1 MIGNAQN
8 NFEYGHSSGYGSGTN
23 TGAGSNGTT
32 SNYPYSC
39 SNNYGAGY
47 PNSPNTSGNIQSIN
61 QTTNANNNSN
71 SNNSLT
77 YQSAVHNDY
86 INLCNNNRTLMDGND
101 EMYTINL
108 HKDDNHLPP
117 IKKSK
122 YSTKTFFPLIQI

>member
-8 NFEYGHSSGYGSGTN
+8 NFEYGHSGGYSSGTN

-32 SNYPYSC
+32 PNYPYNC

-61 QTTNANNNSN
+61 QTTNTNSGSSSSN

-86 INLCNNNRTLMDGND
+86 INLCSNNNNNNRTLMDGND

-108 HKDDNHLPP
+108 HKDENHLPP

-122 YSTKTFFPLIQI
+122 Y